1 MYEGF
6 VKIIRVGVSDTV
18 RAKALHLAHVATP
31 MLSPRCHMVLAR
43 PVDAARPI
51 LKYTVTLRM
60 GQDLLA
66 TDERHG
72 LMFTD
77 LLQAD
82 IIQPE
87 RLIDGSPHFVERLRL
102 AVVPVSRDLQPFN
115 PAAPTRSERT
125 TAVMEV

>member
-6 VKIIRVGVSDTV
+6 VKIIRVGVPDTV

-31 MLSPRCHMVLAR
+31 MLSPRHHVVLAR
-43 PVDAARPI
+43 SVDAARPI
-51 LKYTVTLRM
+51 LKHTMLDGM

-77 LLQAD
+77 LL
-82 IIQPE
+82 
-87 RLIDGSPHFVERLRL
+87 
-102 AVVPVSRDLQPFN
+102 
-115 PAAPTRSERT
+115 
-125 TAVMEV
+125 